1 MKASRGTLEPEA
13 SLLPTFSPCVTP
25 SDVAEIGSPNFSTVA
40 ILSRLPIAFT
50 LGGGYKCEP
59 MMKSGNVCGWPQYIP
74 SDTAGANVQALP
86 PCKTDTI
93 FQSTHFE
100 CAPLRPSTL
109 FRRLKLLSARQSP
122 NDAQTRIRTGDLSV
136 HSPSSYRYT
145 TEAVQLR
152 RSIGK

>member
-1 MKASRGTLEPEA
+1 MWP
-13 SLLPTFSPCVTP
+13 
-25 SDVAEIGSPNFSTVA
+25 IGSPNFSTVA
-40 ILSRLPIAFT
+40 IHSRLPIAFT

-59 MMKSGNVCGWPQYIP
+59 MMKLGNVMWAATVHPIRHSGSRCA
-74 SDTAGANVQALP
+74 S
-86 PCKTDTI
+86 
-93 FQSTHFE
+93 STTMQDRHYFSEHTFE
-100 CAPLRPSTL
+100 SAPLHPSSL

>member
-1 MKASRGTLEPEA
+1 MNQRRLAA
-13 SLLPTFSPCVTP
+13 HFFSLCDPLRCGRDRFPQFFDGSYPLPP
-25 SDVAEIGSPNFSTVA
+25 SHCIHPGWGLQVRTDDEIGQCMWAATVHPIRHSGSRCASSTTMQDRHYFSEHT
-40 ILSRLPIAFT
+40 
-50 LGGGYKCEP
+50 
-59 MMKSGNVCGWPQYIP
+59 
-74 SDTAGANVQALP
+74 
-86 PCKTDTI
+86 
-93 FQSTHFE
+93 FE
-100 CAPLRPSTL
+100 SAPLHPSSL